1 MRLSPTPE
9 RWPECPGSARAVG
22 GSGRDPAARV
32 GEGARR
38 LTHRSRDGEADRAAE
53 ACGQEGRERLYQFDF
68 DEIDQIKTK
77 KKNSG
82 IFKHC
87 ITIHS
92 HSNHLENEPSIF
104 SCEKHKA
111 VLFLALYE
119 KHKLSL
125 KTPEES
131 SLAIQSLSEFKRYG
145 DLLNV
150 AKNPKMKPYVSTFF
164 LEKAEATIRSQLK
177 NKTNV
182 DLYEVAKNKQVHSLI
197 ARLHESD
204 PKQFSKDQVYQTVTD
219 IVSHL
224 ISRRDLDGIIN
235 AVGGYVS
242 NRILER
248 TKVPYEMLADFETI
262 FAQLYENG
270 FLIWKIE
277 CPICFRKI
285 KYPKAGKQTVC
296 QFCKS
301 PIYALDVFKKVKDL
315 L

>member
-1 MRLSPTPE
+1 M
-9 RWPECPGSARAVG
+9 WVG
-22 GSGRDPAARV
+22 LQKL
-32 GEGARR
+32 EGITSDESVFHSIRCKYEN
-38 LTHRSRDGEADRAAE
+38 LWGDLVITNKGIVFLEIKGML
-53 ACGQEGRERLYQFDF
+53 GQGRERLQQFDF
-68 DEIDQIKTK
+68 DDIDLVKTK

-87 ITIHS
+87 IEINS
-92 HSNHLENEPSIF
+92 HSNPSENQTIRF

-111 VLFLALYE
+111 VLFLALFE

-131 SLAIQSLSEFKRYG
+131 SAAIESLSKFKRYG

-150 AKNPKMKPYVSTFF
+150 AKNPKMKPYVTTFF
-164 LEKAEATIRSQLK
+164 LEKSEATIMSQLR
-177 NKTNV
+177 NKPHT
-182 DLYEVAKNKQVHSLI
+182 DLYEVAKHKEVHSLI

-204 PKQFSKDQVYQTVTD
+204 SKKLSKDQVYYTVTD

-224 ISRRDLDGIIN
+224 ISRRDLDGIITP
-235 AVGGYVS
+235 VGSYVS
-242 NRILER
+242 NRSLAR
-248 TKVPYEMLADFETI
+248 RKVQYDMLADFETI

-270 FLIWKIE
+270 FLIYKIE
-277 CPICFRKI
+277 CPTCFRKV
-285 KYPKAGKQTVC
+285 KYPKRGKTTTC

-301 PIYALDVFKKVKDL
+301 PIVAMDVFKKVKDL